1 MSKITT
7 GKNTFVAKVVSSDQT
22 TFVKKITIGT
32 PISTAIDQLSI
43 DALTDFQVTNSLA
56 GQILVFDGSEG
67 VSGKYRNTTLTV
79 GTNGLIK
86 THNTGA
92 DTLNIKLDSNA
103 DVNLKSLTLAGNLL
117 PAADSTHDL
126 GSSSKKW
133 KDLYLSGSTIHLGG
147 LELRDSGTQF
157 SVSDSVGT
165 PVNLNLSGSK
175 SQIRGMFSG
184 GGDLS
189 YNSGTGQ
196 FSFDVEQVYTK
207 ANFDSDLGL
216 SNTGQLPEGTNLYYT
231 DARVDSN
238 INNTGAALVDNAQIT
253 FGNDSDLKIL
263 HDGSNSI
270 IRDAGTG
277 SLILASNNVN
287 LKNATQTETLASF
300 LSGGAVT
307 LNHNNKT
314 KLVTTDSGA
323 TVTGSLRTDS
333 ATVSGD
339 LDVGGSFT
347 TITTSG
353 LTEGTN
359 LYYTDARADSAAKA
373 ALFAV
378 DAGGDG
384 SFTYD
389 SSSGRMVYTGP
400 SASEVRAH
408 LSATDAGGDGS
419 FSYNSSSGV
428 FTYTG
433 PSASEVRAHLAGN
446 KGINYN
452 SSTGVIDV
460 DSANIKGM
468 FSASGDLSY
477 NSGTGQFSFDVE
489 QVYTKANFDSDLGLA
504 NTGQLPEGNNLYYT
518 VARADSA
525 AKAALFAVDAG
536 GDGSFTYDSASGRMV
551 YTGPSA
557 SETRAHFSG
566 GTGITYNSGT
576 GAISTTDG
584 DIVHDNLS
592 GFVADEHV
600 AHSGVSIIAG
610 NGLLGGGT
618 IASSR
623 TLSVD
628 SGNVRGMFSATDAG
642 GDGSFSYNSAN
653 GVFTYTGPSASEV
666 RAHISASNS
675 LSFSGGDV
683 RAPQPLDSAAT
694 PTFAQIRGP
703 SELVI
708 DPAAIG
714 NATGTVKILGNL
726 QVEGTQTTINSS
738 AIVLKDKNIVIADSA
753 ADSSALSGAGLT
765 WGDSAIV
772 NNPTFTYSHSN
783 ARFEANR
790 SIGADIVGNTTGVHT
805 GNVLGVDY
813 IQRPHSTSTINYS
826 VVVASKDATHRY
838 NGQGSGLGYKVDG
851 VFSPFLELT
860 PGRTYRFTMSS
871 SDMSAHPLRI
881 YLSADK
887 SAGEY
892 TTNVTSTSTYTEITV
907 TDATPS
913 VLHYMCSLHGF
924 MGNAIFTNTRNLSNF
939 TTDNLTEGSSNLYHT
954 NTRAINAVTGSNLD
968 MGSNNITTTGKILFA
983 NLYSAEGD
991 LPSASTYHGMFAHV
1005 HGTGKAYYSHA
1016 GNWIKLANNS
1026 EIPATLNLGTDFVDS
1041 AEARKVISVTDAG
1054 GDGSLAYNNSTGV
1067 LTYTGPSASE
1077 VRAHFSAGT
1086 GIDISSGSISGE
1098 DASTS
1103 NKGIAQFS
1111 SDHFSVSSG
1120 AVSLKADGIDDTHID
1135 FGTGT
1140 NQVNTDDIPEGT
1152 TNKYYTTAR
1161 SDSDFDVRLAVKT
1174 TDNLSEGSTNKYFSN
1189 ELIDDR
1195 VNALLIGGTNIT
1207 VTYDD
1212 AANTLRIDGVTG
1224 ASGFDLSANDTDDIS
1239 EGTSNLYFTNAR
1251 ADARVAAALATDVTI
1266 NGNLTVDSAL
1276 TADSATFD
1284 QLTAD
1289 SATFNQYLSLPDN
1302 ARLNIGTGPANN
1314 RTGGDLQIYH
1324 NGSKSIIDEDGT
1336 GGLDLKTNRLF
1347 IKSANDEIYADFR
1360 KDQYVRLYFDN
1371 VKRLETTSTGVTVVG
1386 TINADSAT
1394 IAGDVSAGT
1403 FTGDGS
1409 NLTNL
1414 PASGDGGIAM
1424 AIALG

>member
-117 PAADSTHDL
+117 PSADSTHDL

-133 KDLYLSGSTIHLGG
+133 KDLHLSGGTINLGGLVLKDNNTQLKVADSAGNPVNINLSGST
-147 LELRDSGTQF
+147 
-157 SVSDSVGT
+157 
-165 PVNLNLSGSK
+165 

-300 LSGGAVT
+300 LSGGAAT

-314 KLVTTDSGA
+314 KLVTTDSGV

-359 LYYTDARADSAAKA
+359 LYYTVARADSAAKA

-400 SASEVRAH
+400 SSAEVRAH

-592 GFVADEHV
+592 GFVADEHI
-600 AHSGVSIIAG
+600 AHSGVSIVAG

-623 TLSVD
+623 TLSID

-708 DPAAIG
+708 DPATIG
-714 NATGTVKILGNL
+714 DATGTVKILGNL

-765 WGDSAIV
+765 WGDSAII

-805 GNVLGVDY
+805 GNVKG
-813 IQRPHSTSTINYS
+813 INYLQAPHGS
-826 VVVASKDATHRY
+826 TTTFTVTVATKDSTHRY
-838 NGQGSGLGYKVDG
+838 NGTGSPLGYKIDG
-851 VFSPFLELT
+851 VFSPFLTLT
-860 PGRTYRFTMSS
+860 PGRTYKFDTSDGTNSGHPFRF
-871 SDMSAHPLRI
+871 
-881 YLSADK
+881 YLDAAKTTAYTTGVTTNGSGG
-887 SAGEY
+887 SAGNH
-892 TTNVTSTSTYTEITV
+892 TTIVVSDSTPT
-907 TDATPS
+907 
-913 VLHYMCSLHGF
+913 VLHYQCSAHGY
-924 MGNAIFTNTRNLSNF
+924 MGNAVFTSARNLTGF
-939 TTDNLTEGSSNLYHT
+939 TTDDLTEGTSNKY
-954 NTRAINAVTGSNLD
+954 
-968 MGSNNITTTGKILFA
+968 FA
-983 NLYSAEGD
+983 NS
-991 LPSASTYHGMFAHV
+991 
-1005 HGTGKAYYSHA
+1005 
-1016 GNWIKLANNS
+1016 LARG
-1026 EIPATLNLGTDFVDS
+1026 AV
-1041 AEARKVISVTDAG
+1041 SVTDAG
-1054 GDGSLAYNNSTGV
+1054 GDGSLAYNSSTGV
-1067 LTYTGPSASE
+1067 LTYTGPSASEVRAHFSGGDGISLSSGVITIDSSELTSLYRQTIRGYVSGTDAGGDGSFAYNAATGVFTYTGPSASE

-1120 AVSLKADGIDDTHID
+1120 AVSLKANGIDDTHID

-1140 NQVNTDDIPEGT
+1140 NQVNADDIPEGT
-1152 TNKYYTTAR
+1152 TNKYYTTAK

-1174 TDNLSEGSTNKYFSN
+1174 TDNLTEGSTNKYFSN

-1251 ADARVAAALATDVTI
+1251 ADARADAKVAAALATDVTIGGDTVI

-1276 TADSATFD
+1276 TADSATF
-1284 QLTAD
+1284 
-1289 SATFNQYLSLPDN
+1289 NQINLPDN
-1302 ARLNIGTGPANN
+1302 ATINIGTGN
-1314 RTGGDLQIYH
+1314 DLQISH
-1324 NGSKSIIDEDGT
+1324 NGSQSLIKDAGT
-1336 GGLDLKTNRLF
+1336 GQLRIASNIFHVRNAANNQSM
-1347 IKSANDEIYADFR
+1347 IKATEGGE
-1360 KDQYVRLYFDN
+1360 VELYHNN
-1371 VKRLETTSTGVTVVG
+1371 VKKLNTSTVGVTVTG

-1394 IAGDVSAGT
+1394 I
-1403 FTGDGS
+1403 TGDIS
-1409 NLTNL
+1409 A
-1414 PASGDGGIAM
+1414 ASLDISGNADIDGTLEADAITVNGTALNTVIADEVTAL